1 MPDKIKVV
9 VVGARG
15 KMGETVCRAVLSDG
29 DLELVGAVDTKD
41 IGTIVPMSDGVVI
54 SPSLKELLAAGAAEV
69 VVDFTRADAILG
81 NAAIAAAAGAH
92 LVIGATGLLS
102 DEIDKLKEVAAQHG
116 ANILLAPNFA
126 LGAVIMMKISQKI
139 AGYFDRAEIIEL
151 HHDQKHDA
159 PSGTAILTA
168 EMVAENLRPE
178 PLDEVEKRPGARGAK
193 VNEIPIHSVRLPG
206 LVAHQEVIFG
216 LLGQTLTIRHD
227 SIDRSSFMPGV
238 VMAIKRIKSQ
248 PGFTYG
254 LDKLLDL

>member
-9 VVGARG
+9 VLGARG
-15 KMGETVCRAVLSDG
+15 KMGETVCRAVLADA
-29 DLELVGAVDTKD
+29 DLELVGAVDNTD

-54 SPSLKELLAAGAAEV
+54 SPSLAALVAAGPFDV
-69 VVDFTRADAILG
+69 VVDFTRADAILA
-81 NAAIAAAAGAH
+81 NAAAAAAAGAH
-92 LVIGATGLLS
+92 LVIGATGLAA
-102 DEIDKLKEVAAQHG
+102 DEIDKLKSVASEHSV
-116 ANILLAPNFA
+116 NILLAPNFA
-126 LGAVIMMKISQKI
+126 LGAVIMMKISQRI

-178 PLDEVEKRPGARGAK
+178 PLDEVEKRPGARGAS
-193 VNEIPIHSVRLPG
+193 VDNIPIHSIRLPG
-206 LVAHQEVIFG
+206 LVAHQEVLFG
-216 LLGQTLTIRHD
+216 LQGQTLTIRHD

-238 VMAIKRIKSQ
+238 IMAIKQIKSQ

-254 LDKLLDL
+254 LDKLLDI